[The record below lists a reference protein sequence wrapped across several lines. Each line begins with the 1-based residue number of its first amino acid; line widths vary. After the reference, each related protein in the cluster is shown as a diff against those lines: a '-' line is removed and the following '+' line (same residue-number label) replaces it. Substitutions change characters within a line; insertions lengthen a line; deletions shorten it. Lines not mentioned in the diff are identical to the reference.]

1 MTLQELREALKGK
14 QTDLAK
20 ISKNVDERRAAGK
33 IGAELWD
40 DADKKAF
47 DTLTGEIG
55 TLSESIEAEERAESL
70 KDHLARANEQRSQ
83 QTRNGRLDPRLNDTL
98 PGSDVNY
105 GDRFN
110 DRDQARNF
118 ARTEEKRCLVLHAWA
133 CEQRASEYVTD
144 KHRQAIVDLKV
155 NNLGGSLEFRGHGNQ
170 AIQSVRSILNQSG
183 DFESRRLA
191 AQNHLT
197 ALEGRSIGYD
207 TNYQSWVPVAFRDAF
222 EIAFHGMGGVMS
234 ICDLM
239 ITDSAD
245 QLPWP
250 FADDYANEGE
260 QVDEV
265 TPTLLNAAGADAEM
279 LIPKLGAYDFTSK
292 YARIAKALLAN
303 SPFDLAT
310 MLGTVLGERINRAME
325 RKLTLGDRSST
336 FGGFLARGVS
346 GTTTPIATPV
356 SIAKLQALIWSVIS
370 NHRDNG
376 TLVMHDATLAMF
388 AALLDTNGQP
398 LLNIGNGRL
407 QYAKDVSVPYKITNY
422 MKPGNGSGG
431 ALAAGDKLIAFG
443 NFKQMKVRVVRQ
455 VRLERLNEKFA
466 EYHQAAF
473 LANRSGDADLLR
485 STQTANCPI
494 KYQAL
499 T

>member
-20 ISKNVDERRAAGK
+20 ISKNVEERRAAGK

-98 PGSDVNY
+98 PGSDVEY
-105 GDRFN
+105 GERFS
-110 DRDQARNF
+110 DRDLARQF
-118 ARTEEKRCLVLHAWA
+118 ARTEEKRCLVMHAWA
-133 CEQRASEYVTD
+133 CESRASEYITD
-144 KHRQAIVDLKV
+144 KHRQAMVDLKV
-155 NNLGGSLEFRGHGNQ
+155 GNLSGSLEFRGHNNETASSLRG
-170 AIQSVRSILNQSG
+170 ILNQHG
-183 DFESRRLA
+183 DFDAKRVK
-191 AQNHLT
+191 AQNHLESR
-197 ALEGRSIGYD
+197 AIGYD

-250 FADDYANEGE
+250 FADDYANEGI
-260 QVDEV
+260 QVDEG
-265 TPTLLNAAGADAEM
+265 TPLNTAGADAEM
-279 LIPKLGAYDFTSK
+279 LVPKLGAYDFSSNF
-292 YARIAKALLAN
+292 ARIAKALLAN
-303 SPFDLAT
+303 SPFDIAT
-310 MLGTVLGERINRAME
+310 MLGAALGERVAKAME
-325 RKLTLGDRSST
+325 RKLTDGNRTNT
-336 FGGFLARGVS
+336 FGGFLQRGVQ
-346 GTTTPIATPV
+346 GCTTPLATPV
-356 SIAKLQALIWSVIS
+356 SIAKLQELIWSVIVD
-370 NHRDNG
+370 HRVNG
-376 TLVMHDATLAMF
+376 TVVMHDATLAAF
-388 AALLDTNGQP
+388 AALLDTTGQP

-407 QYAKDVSVPYKITNY
+407 QYAKDVSVPYKISNY
-422 MKPGNGSGG
+422 VKPRSGG
-431 ALAAGDKLIAFG
+431 AALAAGDRLIAFG
-443 NFKQMKVRVVRQ
+443 DFKQMKVRVVRQ
-455 VRLERLNEKFA
+455 VRLERFNELFA
-466 EYHQAAF
+466 ANHQAAF
-473 LANRSGDADLLR
+473 LANRSADADLLR

-494 KYQAL
+494 KYQQL